1 MKRLWYLVSYD
12 VREPRRLRRAAKHLE
27 GYGTRIQYSVFR
39 CRLRPRELERMQ
51 WELTEI
57 LKPEDDL
64 LIIGLCGECARRVRC
79 KSNRDDWTV
88 EELTFEIV

>member
-12 VREPRRLRRAAKHLE
+12 VREPHRLRRAAKHLE

-79 KSNRDDWTV
+79 KSNQHDWTV